1 MSTSLRL
8 RLLAAATTTAL
19 SLAAVEALGQAA
31 TPDQIVGVWEAENG
45 NIKLEMFDA
54 GGTYSARMLYGKL
67 VMEADGTTFKK
78 DTLNPD
84 PALRSRSLEGIVFVT
99 DLTWDA
105 RERRWED
112 GRFYSG
118 ATGRTMSAQAE
129 LVGERMQV
137 RAYLGTPLVGQTLVF
152 RRVNGAAG
160 AKPSHE

>member
-129 LVGERMQV
+129 LVGDKMEV
-137 RAYLGTPLVGQTLVF
+137 RAYLGTPLVGQTLLL
-152 RRVNGAAG
+152 RRV
-160 AKPSHE
+160 P